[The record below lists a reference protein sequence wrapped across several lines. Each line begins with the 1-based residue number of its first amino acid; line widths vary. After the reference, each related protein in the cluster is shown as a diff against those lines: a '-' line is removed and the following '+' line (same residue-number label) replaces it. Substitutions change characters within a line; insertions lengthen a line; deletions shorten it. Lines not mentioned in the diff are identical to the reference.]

1 MDKKRF
7 LWFLLAAAVFVAA
20 GAAGVNSAVRARE
33 ASAQYAEQAASLFSG
48 IADATENHPELP
60 SEEYIARVDVD
71 GTIMSGGGT
80 PVTGGTGY
88 NHDALLNY
96 VDALIHD
103 DYNQGILL
111 YIDSPGGEMKAS
123 DELYLKLM
131 DYKKATGRPIWCFF
145 DGTACSG
152 GYYVAMA
159 SDEICADR
167 NCICVNIGVY
177 ISTYNMSG
185 LFEKLGVE
193 QIAFKSHEN
202 KGIGMTGLPWTDE
215 QKEIYQTMVDL
226 MYDQFLDVVAE
237 GRNMTKEQVKEK
249 DDGREMLACQALEA
263 GFIDSIGRYEEYKDS
278 VLERAGVSRLYEY
291 KEARAPWE
299 ALFDYFYSAMPRSDT
314 QALLDFARDN
324 SGFVVMAY
332 AG

>member
-7 LWFLLAAAVFVAA
+7 LWFLLAAAVFVAV
-20 GAAGVNSAVRARE
+20 GFAGVRSAARSRE
-33 ASAQYAEQAASLFSG
+33 ASAQYAEQAASMFAGLTAG
-48 IADATENHPELP
+48 DAGPSLP
-60 SEEYIARVDVD
+60 SEPYIARVDVD
-71 GTIMSGGGT
+71 GTIASDSGTAVSGGS
-80 PVTGGTGY
+80 GY
-88 NHDALLNY
+88 SHKALLNY
-96 VDALIHD
+96 VDALTAD
-103 DYNQGILL
+103 ENNKGILL

-177 ISTYNMSG
+177 ISTYNMTG

-226 MYDQFLDVVAE
+226 MYDQFLGVVAE
-237 GRNMTKEQVKEK
+237 GRHMTKDQVKQK
-249 DDGREMLACQALEA
+249 DDGREMLACQALEL

-278 VLERAGVSRLYEY
+278 VLERAGVSNLYEY
-291 KEARAPWE
+291 KRSEFAWQD
-299 ALFDYFYSAMPRSDT
+299 LLQYFYSAMPRSDT
-314 QALLDFARDN
+314 QALMDFARDN
-324 SGFVVMAY
+324 SGFTVMAY
-332 AG
+332 GG

>member
-7 LWFLLAAAVFVAA
+7 LWFLLAAAVFAA
-20 GAAGVNSAVRARE
+20 VGLAGVNSAVRSRE
-33 ASAQYAEQAASLFSG
+33 ASAKYAEQAASYMSAMMSAPKKEL
-48 IADATENHPELP
+48 TLP
-60 SEEYIARVDVD
+60 SEPYVARVDVS
-71 GTIMSGGGT
+71 GTIASDTGMSVSGGG
-80 PVTGGTGY
+80 Y
-88 NHDALLNY
+88 DHDALIKY
-96 VDALIHD
+96 VEKLTED
-103 DYNQGILL
+103 DNNLGILL

-131 DYKKATGRPIWCFF
+131 DYKKATNRPIYCYF

-177 ISTYNMSG
+177 ISTYNYAG

-193 QIAFKSHEN
+193 QIAFKSSEN
-202 KGIGMTGLPWTDE
+202 KGIGMGGLPWTEE
-215 QKEIYQTMVDL
+215 QKEIYQTLIDL
-226 MYDQFLDVVAE
+226 MYDQFLGVVAD
-237 GRNMTKEQVKEK
+237 GRHMTKEQVKAR
-249 DDGREMLACQALEA
+249 DDGREMLASQALEA
-263 GFIDSIGRYEEYKDS
+263 GFIDSIGRYDDYESDI
-278 VLERAGVSRLYEY
+278 LSRMGTEKLYRYEL
-291 KEARAPWE
+291 AQSPWQE
-299 ALFDYFYSAMPRSDT
+299 LMQYLSRVMPRSDT

-324 SGFVVMAY
+324 SSFTVMAY